1 MSRKRNDT
9 VLAPLEDGNQKHAIR
24 SNADIV
30 AFTGATGGGKSYSLY
45 YAPIEYLSSNDNAK
59 SVCFMR
65 NVSDF
70 WAVGKV
76 ADTLKQMY
84 PFIDR
89 STKKQPHDPI
99 GEIRRGQEDMGA
111 KFYNGSEIKF
121 QQLDNENPI
130 VIDKITKGLQ
140 AKILIFDECNKFLW
154 RTISAFFPRLRSDSE
169 GKAQVFLAQNPER
182 ECFMR
187 KLCGKSEHGGGWIND
202 DGTIDKDMD
211 GRVMFFFMPDGD
223 YEKAI
228 WGRTKREVYE
238 KCKAEIDKK
247 LAVDPDMSYED
258 FILSFAFFTF
268 DVRDNK
274 KMLAK
279 NKKYR
284 GLAANSATA
293 KSSYENNWNYS
304 LEDDDNDEDILANVQ
319 LSTNDVER
327 MFRKVEV
334 PFKSDCIKRFM
345 TVDMATTGFDNLV
358 MMYWELWE
366 HYGFVCK
373 DIRFSV
379 RNSNRDAVMMMI
391 DFRNKHNLQEK
402 EMIIDVQGFGF
413 LKDCFPRAVNF
424 AGASQ
429 PTERSKAHYKARK
442 DEAAHLCMEMIQ
454 NGLIHFEPSLADM
467 RYVHQNMKR
476 EGATTILKHMK
487 FESVIFQFGKTQNGR
502 ITFLDKDK
510 QKPLLKGM
518 SPDLFDNVIMLCGG
532 LYHTTYNMLRDD
544 AGIMRKQ
551 MESDDMLSMLGING
565 EREVDTRIHRVR
577 KICNSTEILNIL
589 SAI

>member
-1 MSRKRNDT
+1 MPLVGCSSDDDDEPESQKVIKTFTFDHFKQYGCYIVGNYSNEDLWCRNVWGNKGASFNVYMVQNGKIYDAGSVHSNDTIFTGEETKTKSLAFDVAIPTIINKERAFDVMAFCYVESSLSGGNIECKVDLKRNGSM
-9 VLAPLEDGNQKHAIR
+9 PLWDNCQLSSMETD
-24 SNADIV
+24 
-30 AFTGATGGGKSYSLY
+30 GKSYSLY
-45 YAPIEYLSSNDNAK
+45 YAPIEYISMNDNAK

-65 NVSDF
+65 NVADF

-89 STKKQPHDPI
+89 ATKKQPHDPV

-121 QQLDNENPI
+121 QQLDNESPV

-187 KLCGKSEHGGGWIND
+187 KMCGKGEHGGGYIND
-202 DGTIDKDMD
+202 DGTIDKSMD
-211 GRVMFFFMPDGD
+211 GVVMFVYFPDGD
-223 YEKAI
+223 YEKAV
-228 WGRTKREVYE
+228 WGHTKKEVYE
-238 KCKAEIDKK
+238 KGKVYFDKL

-258 FILSFAFFTF
+258 FILSFSFFTF

-304 LEDDDNDEDILANVQ
+304 LEDETGDVEDLANVQ
-319 LSTNDVER
+319 LRTTDVER
-327 MFRKVEV
+327 MFRKMDV
-334 PFKSDCIKRFM
+334 PYGSTCIKKFM

-358 MMYWELWE
+358 MKYWELWE

-373 DIRFSV
+373 DVEFSM
-379 RNSNRDAVMMMI
+379 RNSNREAVMLMI
-391 DFRNKHNLQEK
+391 DFREKHGLSEK
-402 EMIIDVQGFGF
+402 DMIIDVQGFGF
-413 LKDCFPRAVNF
+413 LKDCFPRAINF
-424 AGASQ
+424 AGATQ
-429 PTERSKAHYKARK
+429 PTERSKAQYKTRK
-442 DEAAHLCMEMIQ
+442 DEAAHLCMQ
-454 NGLIHFEPSLADM
+454 QYL
-467 RYVHQNMKR
+467 
-476 EGATTILKHMK
+476 
-487 FESVIFQFGKTQNGR
+487 
-502 ITFLDKDK
+502 FLC
-510 QKPLLKGM
+510 L
-518 SPDLFDNVIMLCGG
+518 
-532 LYHTTYNMLRDD
+532 HH
-544 AGIMRKQ
+544 
-551 MESDDMLSMLGING
+551 
-565 EREVDTRIHRVR
+565 VD
-577 KICNSTEILNIL
+577 
-589 SAI
+589 